1 MVQSLVQKRVQH
13 LIEGG
18 LKVLALDFD
27 LTICSIHT
35 RGVYM
40 GTEEDLKRLGFLI
53 IFSHKQYILMLNS
66 IKSNLDVFIA
76 MSLSNNILICA
87 HLLD

>member
-1 MVQSLVQKRVQH
+1 MVQSLVQKRVQN

-40 GTEEDLKRLGFLI
+40 GTEEDLNRQAVLQF
-53 IFSHKQYILMLNS
+53 Y
-66 IKSNLDVFIA
+66 FI
-76 MSLSNNILICA
+76 N
-87 HLLD
+87 

>member
-1 MVQSLVQKRVQH
+1 MLIKIFVLYSPMVQSLVQKRVQH

-27 LTICSIHT
+27 LTICSVHT

-40 GTEEDLKRLGFLI
+40 GTEEDLKRLVFYFRLLSLTCYLI
-53 IFSHKQYILMLNS
+53 L
-66 IKSNLDVFIA
+66 
-76 MSLSNNILICA
+76 
-87 HLLD
+87 

>member
-1 MVQSLVQKRVQH
+1 MVQSLVQKRVQN

-40 GTEEDLKRLGFLI
+40 GTEEDLNRQAVLHFY
-53 IFSHKQYILMLNS
+53 FTSS
-66 IKSNLDVFIA
+66 INKNWCMVA
-76 MSLSNNILICA
+76 
-87 HLLD
+87 

>member
-1 MVQSLVQKRVQH
+1 MLIKIFVLYSPMVQSLVQKRVQH

-27 LTICSIHT
+27 LTICSVHT

-40 GTEEDLKRLGFLI
+40 GTEEDLKRLVYYFGL
-53 IFSHKQYILMLNS
+53 
-66 IKSNLDVFIA
+66 
-76 MSLSNNILICA
+76 MSLTCYLMR
-87 HLLD
+87 

>member
-1 MVQSLVQKRVQH
+1 

-40 GTEEDLKRLGFLI
+40 GTEEDLNRYVVLITALLFGPFFGFISLFRLNDRIVDWREKYLG
-53 IFSHKQYILMLNS
+53 S
-66 IKSNLDVFIA
+66 IDE
-76 MSLSNNILICA
+76 
-87 HLLD
+87 LLKI